1 MPDLTNG
8 PSDYERLTDS
18 VQVILAYPIAEPGMA
33 LSDSGS
39 TRSIEFLE
47 LDTMALTEAMSQ
59 VEPPTSVPASAAGSL
74 SLSGT
79 ATAGSSSPTV
89 DVLATVLPLWR
100 AVRISVGGFGGAPVT
115 VWRIEPGRQ
124 PVQARL
130 SVQVS
135 TASSYVGVDY
145 EAPMDVPLVYR
156 AVVTGTSY
164 DALPVTID
172 SLGLDW
178 WVALGNPSMS
188 RVITVESFPELSR
201 PLSHSAVRPLFSAYP
216 LVITHARV
224 AATGTLTLLTLTD
237 SEAAAMRTLIET
249 SPLFQMKSPAAN
261 GLPHG
266 TLYLLAADY
275 VEQRTTRLAS
285 EPSRRFIINVIEVDR
300 PPLDVPPP
308 AENTWQ
314 DWMDE
319 PLGNSS
325 WGAWLGKSWLDLL
338 VEESVGS

>member
-1 MPDLTNG
+1 MPDLTN
-8 PSDYERLTDS
+8 SDYERLTDS
-18 VQVILAYPIAEPGMA
+18 VQVIVASRIAEPGLALTDSGTTLDMDFLESDGMA
-33 LSDSGS
+33 LSESM
-39 TRSIEFLE
+39 TR
-47 LDTMALTEAMSQ
+47 
-59 VEPPTSVPASAAGSL
+59 VEPPTTVPASAAGSL
-74 SLSGT
+74 SLAGT
-79 ATAGSSSPTV
+79 AMGGFVAATV
-89 DVLATVLPLWR
+89 TVVATVLPMWR
-100 AVRISVGGFGGAPVT
+100 AVRISVGGFGGAPVA

-156 AVVTGTSY
+156 AVVTGANY
-164 DALPVTID
+164 EALPVTID

-178 WVALGNPSMS
+178 WTALGNPSIS
-188 RVITVESFPELSR
+188 RVVTVESFPELSR
-201 PLSHSAVRPLFSAYP
+201 ALSHSAVRPLFSAYP

-237 SEAAAMRTLIET
+237 SEAAAMRTLIQT
-249 SPLFQMKSPAAN
+249 SPLFQLKSPAVN
-261 GLPHG
+261 GLPDG
-266 TLYLLAADY
+266 ALYLLAGDY
-275 VEQRTTRLAS
+275 VEQRTTRLAT

-300 PPLDVPPP
+300 PPLEVPPP

-314 DWMDE
+314 DWLDE